1 MVNAEGL
8 SWLRENSDD
17 VSHDGTGEADC
28 INKLDVT

>member
-8 SWLRENSDD
+8 SWLRENSNDG
-17 VSHDGTGEADC
+17 SHDSTDEEDC